1 MLISPLA
8 RKICIQKGIDPAKLC
23 GSGPRGRIMAAD
35 VATPGLIPGQK
46 GRTVVRDFA
55 MAPTRPEKDGYYV
68 YDNAVNMGALA
79 RVSLPIAVQCE
90 KLLERR
96 YSLFDFIVRAVVRAC
111 LSQPSWLPDGEKVNL
126 LLFADAGRQVVAL
139 PDAAG
144 KSVYRLNRDAA
155 KAAGATVP
163 QGYYPHIT
171 VCDTDITR
179 QQVADYLGSDVR
191 PLFGFATRG
200 ELPKAELRVG
210 GDNWR
215 NEDLPY
221 TFYVST
227 AIPAAEANRMAA
239 RLGDLL
245 YNPVN
250 LLMQH

>member
-8 RKICIQKGIDPAKLC
+8 RKICIQKGIDPAILR

-35 VATPGLIPGQK
+35 AVSPDAVTQGHG
-46 GRTVVRDFA
+46 GTVVRDFA
-55 MAPTRPEKDGYYV
+55 MQPTRPEKDGYYV
-68 YDNAVNMGALA
+68 YDNAVNVGALA

-96 YSLFDFIVRAVVRAC
+96 YSLFDFIVRAVVKAC
-111 LSQPSWLPDGEKVNL
+111 MSQPSWVQEGTAVNL
-126 LLFADAGRQVVAL
+126 LLFVDSGERVVAL
-139 PDAAG
+139 ENVAG
-144 KSVYRLNRDAA
+144 KSIYRLIREAA
-155 KAAGATVP
+155 RAGRP
-163 QGYYPHIT
+163 PKGFYPHIT
-171 VCDTDITR
+171 VCDADISR
-179 QQVADYLGSDVR
+179 RQVAGYFGCEVR

-200 ELPKAELRVG
+200 ELHKTEIRVG
-210 GDNWR
+210 AEKQW
-215 NEDLPY
+215 NEELPY

-250 LLMQH
+250 LLMQR

>member
-8 RKICIQKGIDPAKLC
+8 RKICIQKGIDPAILR

-35 VATPGLIPGQK
+35 VVSPDAVTQGHG
-46 GRTVVRDFA
+46 GTVVRDFA
-55 MAPTRPEKDGYYV
+55 MQPTRPEKDGYYV
-68 YDNAVNMGALA
+68 YDNAVNVGALA

-96 YSLFDFIVRAVVRAC
+96 YSLFDFIVRAVVKAC
-111 LSQPSWLPDGEKVNL
+111 MSQPSWVQEGSAVNL
-126 LLFADAGRQVVAL
+126 LLFVDSGERGVAL
-139 PDAAG
+139 ENVAG
-144 KSVYRLNRDAA
+144 KSIYRLIREAA
-155 KAAGATVP
+155 RAGRP
-163 QGYYPHIT
+163 PKGFYPHIT
-171 VCDTDITR
+171 VCVADISR
-179 QQVADYLGSDVR
+179 RQVAGYFGCEVR

-200 ELPKAELRVG
+200 ELHKTEIRVG
-210 GDNWR
+210 AEKQW
-215 NEDLPY
+215 NEELPY

-250 LLMQH
+250 LLMQR